1 MNLLGQPAH
10 VGRHCGGHEY
20 EITREVVDFYADAL
34 DDHHPLYQEFAPPL
48 LHHSECYK
56 LLGEWYLKNLFGNL
70 HARQD
75 WELFGPI
82 RIGARVR
89 TRSTIVDRYTKRGRD
104 YVVNETD
111 LMDAAEGRLLVRGRT
126 HQSFLPPKERADAA
140 GKGHGIRGEP
150 ESVVPRSEP
159 QANEGEFVVDA
170 STAKRK
176 EQEREV
182 RAAFPSA
189 TGRELPAVHKKVDQ
203 RRCWMFSGPGANYHT
218 DAEQAK
224 KLGFPN
230 IVVQGMMS
238 TCFAAQLMLDA
249 FGRGFLEGG
258 RLSLKLTNVLWV
270 DESVTA
276 RARVREH
283 TREGTRTRVHCEVWV
298 DKDDGTRIL
307 LGDASALASAA
318 EPHAQ

>member
-20 EITREVVDFYADAL
+20 AITREVVDFYADAL
-34 DDHHPLYQEFAPPL
+34 DDHHPLYAELAPPL

-56 LLGEWYLKNLFGNL
+56 VLGEWYLKNLFGNL

-75 WELFGPI
+75 WELFAPI
-82 RIGARVR
+82 RVGSRVR
-89 TRSTIVDRYTKRGRD
+89 TRSTIVDRYAKRGRD

-111 LMDAAEGRLLVRGRT
+111 LMDAGDGRLLVRGRT
-126 HQSFLPPKERADAA
+126 HQSFLPPKERTADA
-140 GKGHGIRGEP
+140 G
-150 ESVVPRSEP
+150 
-159 QANEGEFVVDA
+159 FVVDQA
-170 STAKRK
+170 TAKRK
-176 EQEREV
+176 AEEREA
-182 RAAFPSA
+182 RAAFPTA
-189 TGRELPAVHKKVDQ
+189 TGPELPAVHKKVDQ

-224 KLGFPN
+224 RLGFPN

-249 FGRGFLEGG
+249 FGRGFVEGG
-258 RLSLKLTNVLWV
+258 RMSLKLTNVLWV

-276 RARVREH
+276 RARVRER
-283 TREGTRTRVHCEVWV
+283 TPEGARMRVHCDVWV

-307 LGDASALASAA
+307 LGDASAL
-318 EPHAQ
+318 E